1 MRLVLLSG
9 GSGKRLWPISSDA
22 RSKQFLKVLEREDG
36 IKQSMVERIWGQLQ
50 AVGLSNSS
58 VVSTSKAQSSM
69 LKDQLGQ
76 EIPLVLEPE
85 RRDTFPAIALAASYL
100 FSVQQVNLDE
110 VIAVL
115 PVDAYV
121 HDSFFEKIK
130 SLEGILLS
138 TDAELALMGVKPVIP
153 SEKYGYIV
161 PEDPSLN
168 EDYYKIKRF
177 QEKPSQGHAK
187 ELIKEGALWNCGI
200 FAFQLRKVIM
210 LLKEKG
216 LATDYE
222 SLVNQYSQL
231 PKISFDYEVV
241 EKTENAIV
249 IPYEGFWKDLG
260 TWNTL
265 TEEMGSTLLGK
276 GAISDDSLN
285 THVINELDIPIAV
298 LGLSDVVVA
307 ASPNGIL
314 VSDKAASP
322 RVKEISGFDQPPI
335 YQEKHWGW
343 YKVLDYTT
351 TPDGQEVVTKRICI
365 KKGKN
370 ISYHFH
376 CKRAEVWMVIGG
388 VGEFIIDGEIGQV
401 NVGSMIQVPAE
412 TRHAIKAITDLE
424 LIEIQ
429 TGKEVMEEDIVRVAM
444 EWEEILFEAVK
455 NLCSP

>member
-1 MRLVLLSG
+1 MKLVLLSG

-22 RSKQFLKVLEREDG
+22 RSKQFLKVLERDDG
-36 IKQSMVERIWGQLQ
+36 SKQSMVERIWGQLQ
-50 AVGLSNSS
+50 SVGLSKAS
-58 VVSTSKAQSSM
+58 VVATSKAQSSM
-69 LKDQLGQ
+69 LKDQLG
-76 EIPLVLEPE
+76 EDIPLVLEPE

-100 FSVQQVNLDE
+100 FSVLHVNLDE

-130 SLEGILLS
+130 SLEDILLS

-161 PEDPSLN
+161 PEGTSRN
-168 EDYYKIKRF
+168 SNYYKIKRF
-177 QEKPSQGHAK
+177 QEKPSEGHAK
-187 ELIKEGALWNCGI
+187 ELIEVGALWNCGI
-200 FAFQLRKVIM
+200 FAFQLRKVIK
-210 LLKEKG
+210 LLEDKG

-276 GAISDDSLN
+276 GAISEDSLN
-285 THVINELDIPIAV
+285 THVINELDIPVAV

-322 RVKEISGFDQPPI
+322 RVKEISEFDQTPS

-343 YKVLDYTT
+343 HKVLDYTT
-351 TPDGQEVVTKRICI
+351 TPDSQEVVTKRVCI
-365 KKGKN
+365 KAGKN

-376 CKRAEVWMVIGG
+376 CKRVEVWMVIGG
-388 VGEFIIDGEIGQV
+388 VGEFIIDGEVGQV
-401 NVGSMIQVPAE
+401 RAGAIVQVPVE
-412 TRHAIKAITDLE
+412 SRHAIKAVTDLE

-429 TGKEVMEEDIVRVAM
+429 TGKEVMEEDIVRLAM
-444 EWEEILFEAVK
+444 EWDEILIGAV
-455 NLCSP
+455 NNFV